1 MGGPSHPPSTKS
13 NFGQSDMNLLELAMF
28 GRNLWSII
36 STHPLNLRLWL
47 EKSVLV
53 LKLESHVAPRSK
65 RREIISAEAIAE
77 TAKTPTSASAE
88 VGGCQP
94 QL

>member
-65 RREIISAEAIAE
+65 RREIISAEAIAG
-77 TAKTPTSASAE
+77 TAKTSTSVSAE